1 MKERV
6 ILKVLFIGGTGLIS
20 QAVSKMAVDK
30 GIELYLFNRG
40 QHNEFIPDG
49 AHVIYGD
56 IRSSK
61 SAEEALAGYHFDTV
75 VNWIAFTP
83 DHIQA
88 DLELFRGKTN
98 QYIYISSASV
108 YQKPPVHYLVTE
120 STPLSNPFWQYS
132 RDKIAC
138 ENLLMEEHRNNGF
151 PVTIVRPSFT
161 YGKSMIPAAL
171 NSWEHSWSLVDRMLQ
186 GKKIIVH
193 GDGSSLW
200 TITHN
205 TDFAKGFIGL
215 LGNLQTIGHAFH
227 ITSDEVLNWNQFYTV
242 IGRAA
247 GVEPN
252 LIHIP
257 TDFITSLANIEMLRG
272 DHAHTQ
278 IMDNSKIKRFV
289 PDYVATVSFS
299 EGIRQS
305 IDWFEAN
312 PERCTIDHEWN
323 ATMDKI
329 IATYER

>member
-1 MKERV
+1 M
-6 ILKVLFIGGTGLIS
+6 KVLFIGGTGLIS
-20 QAVSKMAVDK
+20 EAVSKLAVSK

-40 QHNEFIPDG
+40 QRNEFIPDG
-49 AHVIYGD
+49 AHVIHGD
-56 IRSSK
+56 IRDREAA
-61 SAEEALAGYHFDTV
+61 AETLQHHHFDAV

-83 DHIQA
+83 DQVQG
-88 DLELFRGKTN
+88 DLELFRDKTN
-98 QYIYISSASV
+98 QYIFISSASV
-108 YQKPPVHYLVTE
+108 YQKPPTHYLITE

-138 ENLLMEEHRNNGF
+138 ENLLMDAHRNTAF

-161 YGKSMIPAAL
+161 YGKTMIPAAL
-171 NSWEHSWSLVDRMLQ
+171 NSWDQPWSLVDRMRK

-205 TDFAKGFIGL
+205 TDFAKGFVGL
-215 LGNLQTIGHAFH
+215 LGNPQTIGHAFH
-227 ITSDEVLNWNQFYTV
+227 ITSDEVLSWNQFYQA
-242 IGRAA
+242 IARAA

-252 LIHIP
+252 LIHIA
-257 TDFITSLANIEMLRG
+257 TDFITSIADIEMLRG

-289 PDYVATVSFS
+289 PDYTATVTFFN
-299 EGIRQS
+299 GVKQS

-312 PERCTIDHEWN
+312 PHRCTVDMEWN
-323 ATMDKI
+323 ETMDKI
-329 IATYER
+329 IASYER